1 MSFAHMRA
9 WVVFFA
15 FLYLPIYGQRY
26 TSTWYNIDN
35 GLPQSSAKAIAKDK
49 YGFIWISTE
58 NGLVRYDGIS
68 FVTFNNFKI
77 NSLHFGVFI
86 GDSIQDTIT
95 TLTNSQEDK
104 IIIKNRF
111 PRLSKLNPNDRVSF
125 SKGDQQIQRIAN
137 NTISSSFY
145 NDVQYFIQ
153 LKNSKYIFREKNAV
167 IYKDE
172 KGIETRIAIPFTN
185 EDLNNIF
192 VLHENLFINDLQTR
206 KTYSLCKGK
215 LSVFDQPS
223 LFNDPETKIYWQ
235 QITNQSFIINKSN
248 IYLVEDSRNRPS
260 LKFLVTYKEIGSH
273 SYYSMYY
280 GKNFNNLYLGTLNN
294 GLNIVHLS
302 NIHVARKEDDF
313 SNNVS
318 NASLPFSKN
327 TIITEDGTEFGK
339 DGIVNKYAFGNNDN
353 SLMMYDNS
361 GNILIR
367 KRKSIIRFYKNSG
380 YKKKDST
387 FFKLGFE
394 NFMKSGNLY
403 ALSLLNSS
411 RYQLQI
417 FKKDQFTRPDYIYSF
432 KSPVTTFLQYNE
444 NQVLAGNN
452 EGLHLVML
460 DKNTVHLL
468 IKNISV
474 KSIVKTKDNLIWIM
488 THKNGF
494 YLFKDRKLIKMP
506 NDRNN
511 YLQSAHSILE
521 DQQGFYW
528 ISSNNG
534 LYKVPKKQLLQY
546 AENRKSP
553 VFYYRF
559 TKKDGFTSN
568 EFNGN
573 SQPNAYALENGE
585 FMFPSMDGFV
595 FFNPVQVQTYYP
607 DPKKIYIER
616 AKIGHAETLYF
627 DAVLDLKN
635 DYKTADIFID
645 IPYFSDFEN
654 LYIEAKISG
663 EEESDWEA
671 VTLGKDLKYTISN
684 LSPGE
689 YTLKVRVLASA
700 DGKYEE
706 KAVKFRIQP
715 YFFQTLLFKI
725 LLSIIFLVGI
735 IIIIMLTTNLLR
747 TKNKA
752 LKRIVHNKNSKLKET
767 SLTLEVVKNDLQKE
781 TEYQKKLVE
790 TISHDITTPIRFIA
804 MLSQKLHESDD
815 VELQKKYFDSIYKS
829 SEQLY
834 QFTLNLKEYTELYK
848 AESIVEEQ
856 EYPVNRIL
864 EIKKKLFWEIAKERE
879 TVIINATE
887 TNVNSRMSES
897 ILSAIIHN
905 ILDNAVKNTYKGEI
919 SLNIIE
925 DEQKVVIIIDDTG
938 TGMSAEQIAIYMNL
952 FKNPKWK
959 TPSFKGKGLGL
970 HMVIHLVKKINAEI
984 SFSQNFPKGT
994 IVEITLKKN

>member
-1 MSFAHMRA
+1 MSFAHMRVWA
-9 WVVFFA
+9 VFFA
-15 FLYLPIYGQRY
+15 FLYLNIYGQRY

-77 NSLHFGVFI
+77 DNLHFGMFI
-86 GDSIQDTIT
+86 GDPVRDSIT
-95 TLTNSQEDK
+95 TLTNFQENK

-111 PRLSKLNPNDRVSF
+111 PRLSKLTPGDRVSYT
-125 SKGDQQIQRIAN
+125 KGNQLVQRIAN
-137 NTISSSFY
+137 NTISSNFY

-153 LKNSKYIFREKNAV
+153 LKSSKYIFREKDAV
-167 IYKDE
+167 IYKNE
-172 KGIETRIAIPFTN
+172 RGIETRISLPFTN
-185 EDLNNIF
+185 EDLNSIF
-192 VLHENLFINDLQTR
+192 VLNETLFINDFQTR
-206 KTYSLCKGK
+206 KTYSIHHGK
-215 LSVFDQPS
+215 LSVYDQPS

-235 QITNQSFIINKSN
+235 QITNQSFIINRNN
-248 IYLVEDSRNRPS
+248 IYIVEESPNGPS
-260 LKFLVTYKEIGSH
+260 LKFLVKYKEIGSH

-294 GLNIVHLS
+294 GLNILHLS
-302 NIHVARKEDDF
+302 NMYVARKEADF
-313 SNNVS
+313 ANNVS
-318 NASLPFSKN
+318 NASLPFSNN

-339 DGIVNKYAFGNNDN
+339 NGIVHKYAFGNNDN
-353 SLMMYDNS
+353 YLMMYDNS

-387 FFKLGFE
+387 YIKEGFE
-394 NFMKSGNLY
+394 DFMKSGNLY

-417 FKKDQFTRPDYIYSF
+417 FKKDQFTKPDYIYSF
-432 KSPVTTFLQYNE
+432 KSPVTAFFQYSE
-444 NQVLAGNN
+444 GHVLVGNN
-452 EGLHLVML
+452 EGLYSLML
-460 DKNTVHLL
+460 DKNTVRPL

-488 THKNGF
+488 TNKNGF
-494 YLFKDRKLIKMP
+494 YLFKDRKLVKMP

-534 LYKVPKKQLLQY
+534 LYKVPKKQLIQY

-585 FMFPSMDGFV
+585 FIFPSMDGFV
-595 FFNPVQVQTYYP
+595 FFNPAQVQTYYP

-616 AKIGHAETLYF
+616 AKIGNAETVYF
-627 DAVLDLKN
+627 NTVLDLKN

-645 IPYFSDFEN
+645 IPYFSNFEN

-671 VTLGKDLKYTISN
+671 VALGKDLKYTISN
-684 LSPGE
+684 LSPGD
-689 YTLKVRVLASA
+689 YTLKVRILASP

-706 KAVKFRIQP
+706 KAVQFRIEP

-725 LLSIIFLVGI
+725 LLSIIFLTGI
-735 IIIIMLTTNLLR
+735 IIIIMLMTNLLR

-848 AESIVEEQ
+848 AENIFEEQ

-879 TVIINATE
+879 TVIINSTE
-887 TNVNSRMSES
+887 TNINSRVSES

-905 ILDNAVKNTYKGEI
+905 VIDNAVKNTFKGEI

-925 DEQKVVIIIDDTG
+925 DDQKIIIIIDDTG
-938 TGMSAEQIAIYMNL
+938 TGMSTEQIAIYMNL